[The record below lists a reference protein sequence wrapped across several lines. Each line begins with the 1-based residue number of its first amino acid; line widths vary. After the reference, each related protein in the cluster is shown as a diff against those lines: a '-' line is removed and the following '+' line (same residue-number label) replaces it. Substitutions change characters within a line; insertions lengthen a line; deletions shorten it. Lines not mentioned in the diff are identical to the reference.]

1 MDSASPFSHISP
13 QASVDSEQG
22 GLAWYWDRFEPA
34 GSLNSLFIWK
44 GRSDCLVLRVGH
56 SVATFG

>member
-22 GLAWYWDRFEPA
+22 GLAWYWDRFEP
-34 GSLNSLFIWK
+34 
-44 GRSDCLVLRVGH
+44 GRI
-56 SVATFG
+56 FE